1 MKVVECLNNIT
12 HDELTLFK
20 RYKVL
25 SQRISKRYRFY
36 TGETY
41 NAIDVEIIN
50 DNGIKKFYQLESE
63 ITTYFVDV
71 TNYIREEKI
80 NQIILNKL

>member
-20 RYKVL
+20 RYPVL

-71 TNYIREEKI
+71 TNYVREEKI